1 MMMTSITTA
10 KRKKLLIVDDEQE
23 IRSLLS
29 DFLASYFEIE
39 TATNGDEA
47 IKKAKIWQP
56 EIMLMDV
63 LMPVMNGMDA
73 CQAIRKDQSTR
84 HIPIV
89 MLTALDA
96 SDQRIKAFDLGAD
109 DFIAKPYDPLELIS
123 RLNSKLRRCQELQE
137 KPQETLEIG
146 NLCINIP
153 KQEATIDGNIIELRA
168 LEYDILVLLM
178 ERCGEVITRKV
189 IMSKIWNNTKKSDR
203 LIDAHLTALREKIAH
218 FNGEIQTVYGAGYR
232 IKTD

>member
-73 CQAIRKDQSTR
+73 
-84 HIPIV
+84 P
-89 MLTALDA
+89 
-96 SDQRIKAFDLGAD
+96 
-109 DFIAKPYDPLELIS
+109 AKPSAKINRLDIFLLSCS
-123 RLNSKLRRCQELQE
+123 R
-137 KPQETLEIG
+137 
-146 NLCINIP
+146 
-153 KQEATIDGNIIELRA
+153 
-168 LEYDILVLLM
+168 
-178 ERCGEVITRKV
+178 
-189 IMSKIWNNTKKSDR
+189 
-203 LIDAHLTALREKIAH
+203 H
-218 FNGEIQTVYGAGYR
+218 
-232 IKTD
+232 